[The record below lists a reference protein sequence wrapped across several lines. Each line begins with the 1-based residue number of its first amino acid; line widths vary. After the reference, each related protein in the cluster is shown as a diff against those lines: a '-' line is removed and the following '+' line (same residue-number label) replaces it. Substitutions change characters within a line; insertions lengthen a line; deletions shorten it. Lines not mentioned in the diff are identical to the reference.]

1 MTRVAS
7 VLVVV
12 VVAFAT
18 ETDACAC
25 TPLNGGMPHT
35 VDASLQATDQTPP
48 TLPTIPPPTVR
59 RLEATDSGCGSGGGA
74 CAASGVVSIEAV
86 ATDDTTAANRIGYR
100 FTLASGS
107 LPDGFTLP
115 GFAREPVGTTVVLFW
130 DGDGDLDFTLQVVAI
145 DLAGNESAPQT
156 VRIQDD
162 SGACAVAGG
171 RTSRWAIAFVA
182 VLALLAVTNR
192 RRRP

>member
-1 MTRVAS
+1 MKSVAS
-7 VLVVV
+7 LLVVAVVV
-12 VVAFAT
+12 VVAL
-18 ETDACAC
+18 ETDASAC
-25 TPLNGGMPHT
+25 SPPQSGMPHT
-35 VDASLQATDQTPP
+35 VNASLQATDQTPP

-59 RLEATDSGCGSGGGA
+59 RLEATDSGCGGG
-74 CAASGVVSIEAV
+74 CPASGVVSIAAV
-86 ATDDTTAANRIGYR
+86 ATDDTTAPDRIGYR

-115 GFAREPVGTTVVLFW
+115 AFAWDPVGTTVVLFW

-171 RTSRWAIAFVA
+171 RTNRWAVAFVA